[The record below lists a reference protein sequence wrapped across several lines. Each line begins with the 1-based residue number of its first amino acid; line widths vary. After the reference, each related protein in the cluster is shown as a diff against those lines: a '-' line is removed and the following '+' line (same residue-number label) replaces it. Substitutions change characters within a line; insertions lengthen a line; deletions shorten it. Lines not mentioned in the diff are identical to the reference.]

1 MRMMRNLGKLSACLM
16 LALLISFLM
25 SAAACAQQAAAPAQD
40 VLQAYDEVLS
50 GARAYLQC
58 DTLENTVT
66 EATMQHDINLWY
78 GMIFEVPLHYA
89 AYAVT
94 DLDQDGSPEV
104 LLQLT
109 DDFGYELLRY
119 QEEAVYGYPFVARAM
134 EGVTAEGDIHGSN
147 GADNYGWY
155 RLRFNGPVMDTTVVC
170 WRYDE
175 QDPPARYMIG
185 DREVP
190 QAEFEACN
198 DDLWTRNGLF
208 WTDLELDNPRLTV
221 TGE

>member
-1 MRMMRNLGKLSACLM
+1 MT
-16 LALLISFLM
+16 LALLTAFLLF
-25 SAAACAQQAAAPAQD
+25 SAASAGQTAAPAQD
-40 VLQAYDEVLS
+40 ALQAYEDVLS
-50 GARAYLQC
+50 GARTYLMC

-66 EATMQHDINLWY
+66 EAMIQPDVSQWY
-78 GMIFEVPLHYA
+78 GMIFEAPLHYA

-94 DLDQDGSPEV
+94 DLDGDESPEV

-109 DDFGYELLRY
+109 DDFGFELLRY
-119 QEEAVYGYPFVARAM
+119 QDGLVYGYPFVARAM
-134 EGVTAEGDIHGSN
+134 EGVTDEGDIHGSN
-147 GADNYGWY
+147 GAANYGWY
-155 RLRFNGPVMDTTVVC
+155 RARFNGPVMETTVVC

-175 QDPPARYMIG
+175 QEPPVRFVIG

-190 QAEFEACN
+190 QAEFEAFN

-208 WTDLELDNPRLTV
+208 WTDFMPGSLHMAV